1 MARITLPNEVRQ
13 QLATNLSRRCFSDI
27 QAETNCS
34 PSTVARWRTDP
45 PRYPTTQ
52 VFCLMAYAANLEY
65 TTTEL
70 AYHYNPLLKESVPLN
85 SWKLQEKCDACPTSL

>member
-1 MARITLPNEVRQ
+1 MSRITLPNEIRQ

-27 QAETNCS
+27 VTETNCAS
-34 PSTVARWRTDP
+34 STVARWRTDP
-45 PRYPTTQ
+45 PRHPSMQ

-70 AYHYNPLLKESVPLN
+70 AYHYNPLLKPSVPLN
-85 SWKLQEKCDACPTSL
+85 S